1 MTSKSKMNQD
11 EFNGK
16 FGKINTEND
25 LIKKIS
31 KQKIFEKLKIFIKNT
46 PDRMLSFLPIISWL
60 PKYKFNEYFH
70 GDMIAGLTSGIM
82 AVPQSM
88 AYSSLAGVSPIY
100 GLYSTFF
107 AAIIYMFFGTSKHIA
122 IGVFAVVSM
131 MTGAVT
137 AKYSSNNGDEENIDI
152 IELISTIAFTVGS
165 IQLIMGIL
173 RLNFIATYMSD
184 ALISGFTTGSAC
196 HVFMS
201 QLSKVFGYKIPKYS
215 DIGMLVFMLRDIIK
229 NIYKT
234 NLINLG
240 LTIIAIIFLVIGKE
254 IISPRIKKYTSIPIP
269 FELIL
274 VIITTILSSIFNFKE
289 NYNINIVDNIP
300 QSFPMPKLPNFKL
313 IPLVFTDCIS
323 IAIVCYILV
332 ISMAKLFARKHK
344 YHVDTRQ
351 EMYACSFMCL
361 LSCFFPVYPT
371 GASLSRSSVLE
382 ATGVKSQLNVL
393 FSTSLLF
400 VVIIWIGK
408 YLEPLP
414 LCILA
419 SIVMVGLKTLF
430 LQFKDLKHLWNINK
444 FDFIIWIVSFITT
457 VFGTVTLGLIISLG
471 FVILTVV
478 IREQIVQLTELGSD
492 KDNVYF
498 KSLDSYK
505 NIQAQKGNI
514 NIYKFDKPLHF
525 ANAPSFT
532 EKIIEKFDEINLRRN
547 ADSLVEIKVD
557 EKEIIFNKLNEKK
570 KIPYY
575 FILDCSSI
583 NYIDSMGLDSLKKIK
598 DESINYKITLLFCNF
613 SEEILTLLGKLKDEI
628 ILSDDIFPSIND
640 SLMYIEKMMF

>member
-1 MTSKSKMNQD
+1 MNQD

-16 FGKINTEND
+16 FGKINKEDNI
-25 LIKKIS
+25 IKNIT
-31 KQKIFEKLKIFIKNT
+31 KQKIYEKLKNVIKNI
-46 PDRMLSFLPIISWL
+46 PNQALSFLPIISWL
-60 PKYKFNEYFH
+60 PKYKFNENFH
-70 GDMIAGLTSGIM
+70 GDMVAGLTSGIM

-131 MTGAVT
+131 MTGTIT
-137 AKYSSNNGDEENIDI
+137 AKYSSNNEDENNIDI
-152 IELISTIAFTVGS
+152 LELISTIAFTVGC
-165 IQLIMGIL
+165 IQLVMGLL
-173 RLNFIATYMSD
+173 RLNFIAIYMSD

-201 QLSKVFGYKIPKYS
+201 QLSKAFGYKIQKYS

-254 IISPRIKKYTSIPIP
+254 IISPRVKKYTSIPIP

-289 NYNINIVDNIP
+289 KYKIHIVDHIP
-300 QSFPMPKLPNFKL
+300 QSFPIPKLPNFKL
-313 IPLVFTDCIS
+313 IPLIFTDCLS

-344 YHVDTRQ
+344 YHIDSRQ

-361 LSCFFPVYPT
+361 ISSIFPVYPT

-382 ATGVKSQLNVL
+382 ATGVKTQLNVL

-400 VVIIWIGK
+400 IVIIWIGK

-419 SIVMVGLKTLF
+419 SIVMVGLKSLF
-430 LQFKDLKHLWNINK
+430 MQFKDLKYLWNINK
-444 FDFIIWIVSFITT
+444 FDFIVWIVAFTAT

-478 IREQIVQLTELGSD
+478 IREQIIKLTELGSD
-492 KDNVYF
+492 EDNIYF
-498 KSLDSYK
+498 KSINSYK

-514 NIYKFDKPLHF
+514 NIYKFEKSLHF

-532 EKIIEKFDEINLRRN
+532 EKIIEKFDEITLRRN

-583 NYIDSMGLDSLKKIK
+583 NYIDSMGLDSLKKIEE
-598 DESINYKITLLFCNF
+598 ESKNYNITLLFCNF
-613 SEEILTLLGKLKDEI
+613 SEDILTLLSKLDNEI
-628 ILSDDIFPSIND
+628 ITRDNIFPSIND
-640 SLMYIEKMMF
+640 CLIYIKQMMF